1 MKTVKLAAALD
12 YYDGIQVFSAR
23 DGGGTCYIAAA
34 VDQVGDHTRYLVT
47 EAAPERLLRFCTG
60 RLDLRTLL
68 LEAPNGEWYTTV
80 ADGSIDD
87 PLTLEPQA
95 GALAGSGYLPD
106 EGFFLEDLPDDG
118 SEAPWASEIERLRS
132 ATLAGTDGPAG
143 QQEARPSSMEQAM
156 PTAYDRRLIEDWLP
170 VNELSVEAVREGG
183 ALAGHPPV
191 NQLHVWWARRPLVV
205 SRATVAASLLNAD
218 ADRSRF
224 ISAIGTTDT
233 VVAERRRMDEIK
245 ATGQWSNIAFS
256 NKRAFTH
263 NLTPAEREWFEENR
277 AGDSADPI
285 VLDVTAGGGSIPFEA
300 GRLGLRSY
308 ANELNP
314 VAGIILHAT
323 CRWPQEYGNALR
335 AEYDA
340 VSARFR
346 GRVAELLAGVYPPV
360 PQPDGDGDG
369 DGADDNADGAGN
381 PENKNSRIVRAQR
394 YAQTYLWAR
403 TIDCYECGREVPLSP
418 NWRLSSKGD
427 GVRLWPDEGKGVCD
441 FEMVSRAAE
450 HSEGTVRQ
458 GIARCPYPSCRA
470 ASPKGYLAE
479 QAQAGRMGHRLYCVI
494 YRDQEWGLTKAGKE
508 SKTPKTR
515 RVFAKARPEDDNG
528 AAVAARLAEL
538 LPQWDA
544 DDILPDEP
552 KPPGDDNRPI
562 TYGMSPWRNMFNPRQ
577 QLAHGYC
584 VQAFRE
590 LVDADA
596 DAGQLDD
603 RRRAA
608 WCYVALALDKMVNRN
623 SLMSTW
629 VPDANKVAQTFATHD
644 FGFKWSYAEMAV
656 TIRGLGIDWAID
668 DIGDCITELTK
679 MAGHPKP
686 AANGAKAGRAELIV
700 ASQQPKDD
708 DAIAPESEVSA
719 GPAQDMDLPNASVD
733 AIVFDP
739 PYHNNVNYAE
749 LSDFFYVWLKRTVGY
764 IYPDLCRPYLT
775 DKVNEAIA
783 SPARFREQAAGQG
796 QSAGKLA
803 TADYE
808 AKMGEIFREC
818 RRVIKPD
825 GIMTVMFTHRTTAAW
840 DALVTGLIGAG
851 FRITRTWPVKTEA
864 EAALNIKGKAAARTT
879 ILLVCRP
886 RGENRTPAAWP
897 DVEEQIARAVRSD
910 APALDAYGLKP
921 TDLYLAA
928 FGPAL
933 QVISDHWGAQRASA
947 HPDPARSENPF
958 AVTPTDA
965 MQVARQ
971 EVSRHRAAQLS
982 QQFSNVTDPAARFYI
997 LSADSVGGDTLE
1009 YDDAALMGR
1018 VAGLELDSR
1027 EGRSLVVKNGSRVT
1041 LKRAKERQAAGDI
1054 GRDRAPATPLDQVH
1068 TAVVITLDQ
1077 DTAAA
1082 DEWLRMQAI
1091 DRNGDAFKGTLQ
1103 ALYGALKPES
1113 GATKPEERDREA
1125 LGNLHRRLYGAE
1137 PPRQGEL
1144 GL

>member
-1 MKTVKLAAALD
+1 M
-12 YYDGIQVFSAR
+12 
-23 DGGGTCYIAAA
+23 
-34 VDQVGDHTRYLVT
+34 
-47 EAAPERLLRFCTG
+47 
-60 RLDLRTLL
+60 
-68 LEAPNGEWYTTV
+68 
-80 ADGSIDD
+80 
-87 PLTLEPQA
+87 
-95 GALAGSGYLPD
+95 
-106 EGFFLEDLPDDG
+106 
-118 SEAPWASEIERLRS
+118 
-132 ATLAGTDGPAG
+132 
-143 QQEARPSSMEQAM
+143 
-156 PTAYDRRLIEDWLP
+156 
-170 VNELSVEAVREGG
+170 
-183 ALAGHPPV
+183 
-191 NQLHVWWARRPLVV
+191 
-205 SRATVAASLLNAD
+205 
-218 ADRSRF
+218 
-224 ISAIGTTDT
+224 
-233 VVAERRRMDEIK
+233 
-245 ATGQWSNIAFS
+245 
-256 NKRAFTH
+256 
-263 NLTPAEREWFEENR
+263 
-277 AGDSADPI
+277 
-285 VLDVTAGGGSIPFEA
+285 
-300 GRLGLRSY
+300 
-308 ANELNP
+308 
-314 VAGIILHAT
+314 
-323 CRWPQEYGNALR
+323 
-335 AEYDA
+335 
-340 VSARFR
+340 
-346 GRVAELLAGVYPPV
+346 
-360 PQPDGDGDG
+360 
-369 DGADDNADGAGN
+369 
-381 PENKNSRIVRAQR
+381 
-394 YAQTYLWAR
+394 
-403 TIDCYECGREVPLSP
+403 
-418 NWRLSSKGD
+418 
-427 GVRLWPDEGKGVCD
+427 
-441 FEMVSRAAE
+441 
-450 HSEGTVRQ
+450 
-458 GIARCPYPSCRA
+458 
-470 ASPKGYLAE
+470 
-479 QAQAGRMGHRLYCVI
+479 
-494 YRDQEWGLTKAGKE
+494 
-508 SKTPKTR
+508 
-515 RVFAKARPEDDNG
+515 
-528 AAVAARLAEL
+528 
-538 LPQWDA
+538 
-544 DDILPDEP
+544 
-552 KPPGDDNRPI
+552 
-562 TYGMSPWRNMFNPRQ
+562 
-577 QLAHGYC
+577 
-584 VQAFRE
+584 QAFRE
-590 LVDADA
+590 LVDADDA
-596 DAGQLDD
+596 AGQLDD

-608 WCYVALALDKMVNRN
+608 WCYVALALDKLISTN
-623 SLMSTW
+623 SLLCRWHSNRG
-629 VPDANKVAQTFATHD
+629 VVAGTFDSHD
-644 FGFKWSYAEMAV
+644 FGMKWSYSEMAV
-656 TIRGLGIDWAID
+656 TIEGLGLDWAIK
-668 DIGDCITELTK
+668 DIGACITELTK
-679 MAGHPKP
+679 MTGHPP
-686 AANGAKAGRAELIV
+686 AGVDDTDDAGE
-700 ASQQPKDD
+700 ASQSVMLAGDSPLEPGKPV
-708 DAIAPESEVSA
+708 APTSEVSI
-719 GPAQDMDLPNASVD
+719 GPAQDLDLPNASVD

-783 SPARFREQAAGQG
+783 SPARFREQAGTGGVSAAG
-796 QSAGKLA
+796 LA

-886 RGENRTPAAWP
+886 RGDNRTPAAWP

-1054 GRDRAPATPLDQVH
+1054 GRDRAPTTPLDQVH

>member
-1 MKTVKLAAALD
+1 MKTVKLAAVLD

-23 DGGGTCYIAAA
+23 DDGGNCYIAAA

-47 EAAPERLLRFCTG
+47 KAAPERLLRFCAG

-118 SEAPWASEIERLRS
+118 SEAPWASEIERLR
-132 ATLAGTDGPAG
+132 AAMLAGTDGPAG
-143 QQEARPSSMEQAM
+143 QQEARPSSMEQAL
-156 PTAYDRRLIEDWLP
+156 PTAHDRRLIEDWLP

-224 ISAIGTTDT
+224 ISAIGSTDT

-263 NLTPAEREWFEENR
+263 NLTAAERQWFHDNR
-277 AGDSADPI
+277 AGGSADPV

-323 CRWPQEYGNALR
+323 CRWPQQYGNALR

-360 PQPDGDGDG
+360 PQPNGDADAADG
-369 DGADDNADGAGN
+369 NADAAGN

-394 YAQTYLWAR
+394 YVWGYLWAR

-418 NWRLSSKGD
+418 NWRLSSQGD

-441 FEMVSRAAE
+441 FEMVKRAAE
-450 HSEGTVRQ
+450 QSEGTVRQ

-470 ASPKGYLAE
+470 ASPKGYLAA

-494 YRDQEWGLTKAGKE
+494 YRDQEWGLTKAGRE
-508 SKTPKTR
+508 SKRPKTTR
-515 RVFAKARPEDDNG
+515 IFAKARPEDDNVDT
-528 AAVAARLAEL
+528 VAAWLAEL
-538 LPQWDA
+538 RPRWDA
-544 DDILPDEP
+544 DDILPDESVP
-552 KPPGDDNRPI
+552 DVGDKVTTLDQ
-562 TYGMSPWRNMFNPRQ
+562 YGMSTWRNMFSPRQ
-577 QLAHGYC
+577 LLAHGCC
-584 VQAFRE
+584 VQAFQE
-590 LVDADA
+590 LVDADR
-596 DAGQLDD
+596 DAGQLSGL
-603 RRRAA
+603 RKAA
-608 WCYVALALDKMVNRN
+608 WCYVALALDKMINRN
-623 SLMSTW
+623 SLLCMWDPGT
-629 VPDANKVAQTFATHD
+629 NKVAQTFASHD
-644 FGFKWSYAEMAV
+644 FGMKWSYAEMAV
-656 TIRGLGIDWAID
+656 DIEGLGLEWALVD
-668 DIGDCITELTK
+668 AGYCISELTA
-679 MAGHPKP
+679 MAGHLP
-686 AANGAKAGRAELIV
+686 AGVDDTGDAGE
-700 ASQQPKDD
+700 ASQSAMLAGDLPS
-708 DAIAPESEVSA
+708 APGNPVAPQSKITA

-886 RGENRTPAAWP
+886 RGDNRTPAAWP
-897 DVEEQIARAVRSD
+897 DVEEQIARAVRGGRAGAGRLRAEADGFVSGGIWAGFAGD
-910 APALDAYGLKP
+910 
-921 TDLYLAA
+921 
-928 FGPAL
+928 FGPL
-933 QVISDHWGAQRASA
+933 GGAAGQRASGPGAVGEPLCGDA
-947 HPDPARSENPF
+947 HGRHAGGAAGGEPAPGG
-958 AVTPTDA
+958 AV
-965 MQVARQ
+965 VAA
-971 EVSRHRAAQLS
+971 V
-982 QQFSNVTDPAARFYI
+982 QQCYGSGGAVLHT
-997 LSADSVGGDTLE
+997 VGGQR
-1009 YDDAALMGR
+1009 GR
-1018 VAGLELDSR
+1018 GHFGV
-1027 EGRSLVVKNGSRVT
+1027 
-1041 LKRAKERQAAGDI
+1041 
-1054 GRDRAPATPLDQVH
+1054 
-1068 TAVVITLDQ
+1068 
-1077 DTAAA
+1077 
-1082 DEWLRMQAI
+1082 
-1091 DRNGDAFKGTLQ
+1091 
-1103 ALYGALKPES
+1103 
-1113 GATKPEERDREA
+1113 
-1125 LGNLHRRLYGAE
+1125 
-1137 PPRQGEL
+1137 
-1144 GL
+1144 

>member
-1 MKTVKLAAALD
+1 
-12 YYDGIQVFSAR
+12 
-23 DGGGTCYIAAA
+23 
-34 VDQVGDHTRYLVT
+34 
-47 EAAPERLLRFCTG
+47 
-60 RLDLRTLL
+60 
-68 LEAPNGEWYTTV
+68 
-80 ADGSIDD
+80 
-87 PLTLEPQA
+87 
-95 GALAGSGYLPD
+95 
-106 EGFFLEDLPDDG
+106 
-118 SEAPWASEIERLRS
+118 
-132 ATLAGTDGPAG
+132 
-143 QQEARPSSMEQAM
+143 M

-170 VNELSVEAVREGG
+170 VNEISIEAIRERNAAS
-183 ALAGHPPV
+183 ALPPI
-191 NQLHVWWARRPLVV
+191 NWLHVWWARRPLVV
-205 SRATVAASLLNAD
+205 SRAAVAGGLLPAD
-218 ADRSRF
+218 ADRGMF
-224 ISAIGTTDT
+224 TSAMGTYP
-233 VVAERRRMDEIK
+233 EIVGDQAALDKAK
-245 ATGQWSNIAFS
+245 ATGVSLKQPVYVNPQRP
-256 NKRAFTH
+256 NGRENHRRAFTH

-277 AGDSADPI
+277 AGGSADPV

-346 GRVAELLAGVYPPV
+346 GRVAELLAGVYPAV
-360 PQPDGDGDG
+360 PQPDGDG
-369 DGADDNADGAGN
+369 NANAAGN
-381 PENKNSRIVRAQR
+381 LENKNSRIVRAQR
-394 YAQTYLWAR
+394 YVWAYLWAR

-427 GVRLWPDEGKGVCD
+427 GVRVWPDEGKGVCD
-441 FEMVSRAAE
+441 FEMVKRAAE
-450 HSEGTVRQ
+450 QSEGTVRQ

-494 YRDQEWGLTKAGKE
+494 YRDQEWGRTKAGRE

-515 RVFAKARPEDDNG
+515 RVFAKPRPEDDNG
-528 AAVAARLAEL
+528 EAVATRLAEL

-544 DDILPDEP
+544 DNILPDEP

-584 VQAFRE
+584 VQAFRD
-590 LVDADA
+590 LVGADDA
-596 DAGQLDD
+596 AGQLSEL
-603 RRRAA
+603 RKAA

-656 TIRGLGIDWAID
+656 TIRGLGLDWAIN

-679 MAGHPKP
+679 MVGHPKP
-686 AANGAKAGRAELIV
+686 DANGAEGGRAELIV
-700 ASQQPKDD
+700 AGRQPEDD
-708 DAIAPESEVSA
+708 DTAAPKSEVTA
-719 GPAQDMDLPNASVD
+719 GPAQDLDLPNASVD

-749 LSDFFYVWLKRTVGY
+749 LSDFFYVWLKRTVGC
-764 IYPDLCRPYLT
+764 IYPELCRPYLT

-783 SPARFREQAAGQG
+783 SPARFREQAGGKG

-886 RGENRTPAAWP
+886 RGDNRTPAAWP
-897 DVEEQIARAVRSD
+897 DVEEQIARAVRAD

-933 QVISDHWGAQRASA
+933 QVISDHWGSQRASA

-1077 DTAAA
+1077 DTGTA

>member
-1 MKTVKLAAALD
+1 M
-12 YYDGIQVFSAR
+12 
-23 DGGGTCYIAAA
+23 
-34 VDQVGDHTRYLVT
+34 
-47 EAAPERLLRFCTG
+47 
-60 RLDLRTLL
+60 
-68 LEAPNGEWYTTV
+68 
-80 ADGSIDD
+80 
-87 PLTLEPQA
+87 
-95 GALAGSGYLPD
+95 
-106 EGFFLEDLPDDG
+106 
-118 SEAPWASEIERLRS
+118 
-132 ATLAGTDGPAG
+132 
-143 QQEARPSSMEQAM
+143 
-156 PTAYDRRLIEDWLP
+156 
-170 VNELSVEAVREGG
+170 
-183 ALAGHPPV
+183 
-191 NQLHVWWARRPLVV
+191 
-205 SRATVAASLLNAD
+205 
-218 ADRSRF
+218 
-224 ISAIGTTDT
+224 
-233 VVAERRRMDEIK
+233 
-245 ATGQWSNIAFS
+245 
-256 NKRAFTH
+256 
-263 NLTPAEREWFEENR
+263 
-277 AGDSADPI
+277 
-285 VLDVTAGGGSIPFEA
+285 
-300 GRLGLRSY
+300 
-308 ANELNP
+308 
-314 VAGIILHAT
+314 
-323 CRWPQEYGNALR
+323 
-335 AEYDA
+335 
-340 VSARFR
+340 
-346 GRVAELLAGVYPPV
+346 
-360 PQPDGDGDG
+360 
-369 DGADDNADGAGN
+369 
-381 PENKNSRIVRAQR
+381 
-394 YAQTYLWAR
+394 
-403 TIDCYECGREVPLSP
+403 
-418 NWRLSSKGD
+418 
-427 GVRLWPDEGKGVCD
+427 RLWPDEGKGVCD
-441 FEMVSRAAE
+441 FEMVKRAAE
-450 HSEGTVRQ
+450 QSEGTVRQ

-479 QAQAGRMGHRLYCVI
+479 QARAGRMGHRLYCVI
-494 YRDQEWGLTKAGKE
+494 YTNKWQHWQNGQWVDIRRPKE
-508 SKTPKTR
+508 FAHIPNR
-515 RVFAKARPEDDNG
+515 EFRAARVEDDNS
-528 AAVAARLAEL
+528 AHIADLLVANQPL
-538 LPQWDA
+538 WDA
-544 DDILPDEP
+544 HNILPDE
-552 KPPGDDNRPI
+552 NRMAQDADRIISYGI
-562 TYGMSPWRNMFNPRQ
+562 TNAIHLFSPRQ

-596 DAGQLDD
+596 DAGQLTDV
-603 RRRAA
+603 RRAA
-608 WCYVALALDKMVNRN
+608 WCYVALALDKMFGYNNLLSVWHPNREV
-623 SLMSTW
+623 LAH
-629 VPDANKVAQTFATHD
+629 VFATHD
-644 FGFKWSYAEMAV
+644 FGMKWSYAEMAV
-656 TIRGLGIDWAID
+656 TIRGLGLDWAIRD
-668 DIGDCITELTK
+668 VKQCISEITK
-679 MAGHPKP
+679 MAGHPPTSTAYTNAYTTTVQGTILTAVP
-686 AANGAKAGRAELIV
+686 AEPNSSV
-700 ASQQPKDD
+700 AQASKF
-708 DAIAPESEVSA
+708 SA
-719 GPAQDMDLPNASVD
+719 GPAQDMDLPSGSVD

-749 LSDFFYVWLKRTVGY
+749 LSDFFYVWMKRTVGY

-783 SPARFREQAAGQG
+783 SPARFRERAT
-796 QSAGKLA
+796 SAGRSVALA

-864 EAALNIKGKAAARTT
+864 EAALNIKGKAAARTSM
-879 ILLVCRP
+879 LLVCRP
-886 RGENRTPAAWP
+886 RAANPAPAAWP
-897 DVEEQIARAVRSD
+897 DVEEQIARAVRAD

-933 QVISDHWGAQRASA
+933 QVISDHWGSQRASA

>member
-1 MKTVKLAAALD
+1 
-12 YYDGIQVFSAR
+12 
-23 DGGGTCYIAAA
+23 
-34 VDQVGDHTRYLVT
+34 
-47 EAAPERLLRFCTG
+47 
-60 RLDLRTLL
+60 
-68 LEAPNGEWYTTV
+68 
-80 ADGSIDD
+80 
-87 PLTLEPQA
+87 
-95 GALAGSGYLPD
+95 
-106 EGFFLEDLPDDG
+106 
-118 SEAPWASEIERLRS
+118 
-132 ATLAGTDGPAG
+132 
-143 QQEARPSSMEQAM
+143 M
-156 PTAYDRRLIEDWLP
+156 PTTHDRRLIEDWLP

-224 ISAIGTTDT
+224 IRAIGSTDT
-233 VVAERRRMDEIK
+233 VAAERRRMDEIK

-263 NLTPAEREWFEENR
+263 NLTPTEQQWFRDNR
-277 AGDSADPI
+277 AAASSPDPI
-285 VLDVTAGGGSIPFEA
+285 VLDLTAGGGSIPFEA
-300 GRLGLRSY
+300 GRLGLRSH

-314 VAGIILHAT
+314 VAAIILHAT
-323 CRWPQEYGNALR
+323 CRWPQQYGNPLR
-335 AEYDA
+335 AAYDA
-340 VSARFR
+340 VSAQFR
-346 GRVAELLAGVYPPV
+346 NRVAELLAGVYPAV
-360 PQPDGDGDG
+360 PQPDADGDANANG
-369 DGADDNADGAGN
+369 DANAANPN

-394 YAQTYLWAR
+394 YVWAYLWAR
-403 TIDCYECGREVPLSP
+403 TIDCYECGREIPLSP
-418 NWRLSSKGD
+418 NWRLSSQGD
-427 GVRLWPDEGKGVCD
+427 GVRLWPDEAKGICD
-441 FEMVSRAAE
+441 FEIVKQAAD
-450 HSEGTVRQ
+450 HSAGTVRQ

-470 ASPKGYLAE
+470 PSPKGYPAQ
-479 QAQAGRMGHRLYCVI
+479 QAQAGKMGHRLYCVI
-494 YRDQEWGLTKAGKE
+494 YRDQKWGLTKAGRE
-508 SKTPKTR
+508 SKTPKTT
-515 RVFAKARPEDDNG
+515 RVFAKPRPEDDNLDDI
-528 AAVAARLAEL
+528 AARLAEL
-538 LPQWDA
+538 RPQWDA
-544 DDILPDEP
+544 DDILPNEP

-577 QLAHGYC
+577 QLAHGCC
-584 VQAFRE
+584 VQAFRQ
-590 LVDADA
+590 LVDADDA
-596 DAGQLDD
+596 AGQLSGL
-603 RRRAA
+603 RKAA
-608 WCYVALALDKMVNRN
+608 WCYVALALDKMINRN
-623 SLMSTW
+623 SLLVRWTPLTQS
-629 VPDANKVAQTFATHD
+629 VNATFDSHD
-644 FGFKWSYAEMAV
+644 FGMKWSYAEMAV
-656 TIRGLGIDWAID
+656 TIEGLGLDWAIN
-668 DIGDCITELTK
+668 DIGDGISELTE

-686 AANGAKAGRAELIV
+686 AANGAAAGPAELI
-700 ASQQPKDD
+700 APSRP
-708 DAIAPESEVSA
+708 AEHGSPIAPPSTVTA
-719 GPAQDMDLPNASVD
+719 GPAQDLDLPNASVD
-733 AIVFDP
+733 AIIFDP

-764 IYPDLCRPYLT
+764 IYPELCRPYLT

-783 SPARFREQAAGQG
+783 SPARFREQAGGQG
-796 QSAGKLA
+796 RSAGKLA

-818 RRVIKPD
+818 RRIIKPD
-825 GIMTVMFTHRTTAAW
+825 GIMTVMFTHKSTAAW
-840 DALVTGLIGAG
+840 DALLTGLIGAG

-886 RGENRTPAAWP
+886 RVANRSPAPWP
-897 DVEEQIARAVRSD
+897 DVAEQIAQAVRAD
-910 APALDAYGLKP
+910 APTLDAYGLKP

-982 QQFSNVTDPAARFYI
+982 HQFSNVADPASRFYI

-1027 EGRSLVVKNGSRVT
+1027 AGRSLLVKNGSRVT

-1054 GRDRAPATPLDQVH
+1054 GRDRRPVTPLDQVH
-1068 TAVVITLDQ
+1068 TAIVITLDQ

-1091 DRNGDAFKGTLQ
+1091 DRHGDAFKGTLQ

-1113 GATKPEERDREA
+1113 AATKPAERDREA
-1125 LGNLHRRLYGAE
+1125 LGNLHRRLYGAA